1 MQTRDLPAELL
12 LPPKRLGALLAEAR
26 VEGGYSLTEAA
37 DALGDNWS
45 PLTLLEVE
53 TGRRPVMDPDVTALT
68 ELYGIPTTTLIPER
82 SHLVVDLTEGTL
94 AAGDRTVRFESNV
107 VERQEVLA
115 QYLAMVYAMRD
126 LRPGTAVPLREPD
139 LEVLEGVL
147 GTPRRN
153 IEAELRSLMLVPD
166 GPVASRMG
174 RLRGRVLI
182 PIIGVVVAVTAAGT
196 LLLVSGDSDA
206 TVVDTTD
213 RTETPASDDGGTVD
227 DGTGTDDGSG
237 APAAD
242 EVEIGDAVVQE
253 RLPDGSPGPVQ
264 TRD

>member
-26 VEGGYSLTEAA
+26 VDGGYSLTEAA
-37 DALGDNWS
+37 DALGTSWS

-53 TGRRPVMDPDVTALT
+53 TGRRPVMDPEVKALT

-94 AAGDRTVRFESNV
+94 AAGDRTIRFESDT
-107 VERQEVLA
+107 VERREVLA
-115 QYLAMVYAMRD
+115 QYLAMVYSMRD
-126 LRPGTAVPLREPD
+126 VRPGTAVPLREPD
-139 LEVLEGVL
+139 LEILEGVL
-147 GTPRRN
+147 GVPRRN
-153 IEAELRSLMLVPD
+153 VESELHALMMSPD
-166 GPVASRMG
+166 GHVAHRMG
-174 RLRGRVLI
+174 RLRGRLLI

-206 TVVDTTD
+206 SVVTSTDDTETV
-213 RTETPASDDGGTVD
+213 ETPAGAEPGAETP
-227 DGTGTDDGSG
+227 GS
-237 APAAD
+237 P

-253 RLPDGSPGPVQ
+253 RLPDGTPGPVV

>member
-26 VEGGYSLTEAA
+26 VDGGYSLTEAA
-37 DALGDNWS
+37 DALGETWS

-53 TGRRPVMDPDVTALT
+53 TGRRPVMDPEVKSLT

-94 AAGDRTVRFESNV
+94 AAGDRTVRFESAT
-107 VERQEVLA
+107 VERREVLA

-126 LRPGTAVPLREPD
+126 VRPGTAVPLREPD
-139 LEVLEGVL
+139 LEILEGVL
-147 GTPRRN
+147 EVPRRN
-153 IEAELRSLMLVPD
+153 VESELHSLMLSPD
-166 GPVASRMG
+166 GPVAHRMG
-174 RLRGRVLI
+174 RLRGRLLI
-182 PIIGVVVAVTAAGT
+182 PVIGVVVAVTAAGT

-206 TVVDTTD
+206 SVVTTTGDTESV
-213 RTETPASDDGGTVD
+213 ETPAGAEPGAD
-227 DGTGTDDGSG
+227 
-237 APAAD
+237 APASD

-253 RLPDGSPGPVQ
+253 RLPDGSPGPVV